1 MEYTLILT
9 DAGQSRIADAIAHS
23 TQINLTQIAFGDSNG
38 SYYEPTTSQTSLLHE
53 VKRININNKSVDTQ
67 NSNRIIIEG
76 FIPAAD
82 NGYQIREMGI
92 FDNTG
97 VMIAVKKYPFID
109 KINSTSGAV
118 IDLYVKEY
126 LTVTN
131 TSAFNLTV
139 DPSAIVA
146 TRTFVDQNYVKKSG
160 DTMTNSLDF
169 PDFGYNPGAAGQ
181 ITIGK
186 SLGWTTYNMLS
197 HRWTPANGEYVEINV
212 PSSATNAASLKF
224 YYNGDLLIGNNKVFH
239 EGNHSSLTDSQK
251 ILSASLGSD
260 NLNNACS
267 AGTGLSVN
275 LTASSANPFKFC
287 AACGYYQGNIFNII
301 KQIISNQVFSGLTPN
316 STNYLYI
323 SVNTGTGAISYN
335 STTIKPIYGIGTALR
350 PTSPA
355 NGQLYFD
362 YGAMCWYKYTNNSW
376 NIDTNAYIFTAEAD
390 TNATAVTAV
399 RNTMINQPPAQYILD
414 TSTAWSPGGIYKA
427 KFNCNV
433 ICYGGNGSNND
444 AFGNIYTGAS
454 AGAMTY
460 IAGYGGFDAN
470 RLNAWA
476 PVNAGNYWQ
485 ANCSGDGGWG
495 INVLIRLY

>member
-1 MEYTLILT
+1 MDYTLILT
-9 DAGQSRIADAIAHS
+9 DIGQASIAYAIAHGA
-23 TQINLTQIAFGDSNG
+23 QINLTQIAFGDGNG
-38 SYYEPTTSQTSLLHE
+38 SYYDPTTSQISLVHE
-53 VKRININNKSVDTQ
+53 VKRININNKNVDTQ
-67 NSNRIIIEG
+67 NPNRIIIEG
-76 FIPAAD
+76 FIPATD

-97 VMIAVKKYPFID
+97 AMIAVKKYPFID
-109 KINSTSGAV
+109 KINPTSGAV

-131 TSAFNLTV
+131 TSVFNLTV

-146 TRTFVDQNYVKKSG
+146 TRTFVDQYYVKKSG

-186 SLGWTTYNMLS
+186 SLGWAAYNMLS

-212 PSSATNAASLKF
+212 PSGVTNDASLKF
-224 YYNGDLLIGNNKVFH
+224 YHNGDLFIGNNKVFH
-239 EGNHSSLTDSQK
+239 EGNHSTLTDSQK
-251 ILSASLGSD
+251 ILSALLGSD

-275 LTASSANPFKFC
+275 LTASSDNPFKFC
-287 AACGYYQGNIFNII
+287 AACGYRDGNIINLL
-301 KQIISNQVFSGLTPN
+301 KQITNNQIFSDLTPN
-316 STNYLYI
+316 ITNYLHI
-323 SVNTGTGAISYN
+323 FVNTSTGVTSYN
-335 STTIKPIYGIGTALR
+335 STAVKPIYGIGTALR
-350 PTSPA
+350 PVSPV
-355 NGQLYFD
+355 NNQLYFD
-362 YGAMCWYKYTNNSW
+362 YGAMCWYKYTNNVW
-376 NIDTNAYIFTAEAD
+376 NIDTNAYIFIAEAD
-390 TNATAVTAV
+390 TNAATVTVV
-399 RNTMINQPPAQYILD
+399 RNTMINHPPAQYILD
-414 TSTAWSPGGIYKA
+414 TSTAWTPGGIYKA

-433 ICYGGNGSNND
+433 ICYGGYGSSND

-454 AGAMTY
+454 AEAMTY
-460 IAGYGGFDAN
+460 IGGYGGFDAN
-470 RLNAWA
+470 RLNAWT

-485 ANCSGDGGWG
+485 ANCGGDGGWG